1 MAGVKRD
8 PSREETGPSLTGPLY
23 WGVRRDVWILV
34 AYGLVNLLILLALRP
49 SPNADWATSWWPL
62 EGWGNEIYEHPWR
75 YSPVLLPVA
84 GLMVAG
90 GPWALGIAHLA
101 AVVTLARLGGWM
113 LWLFAFS
120 AFFWVDLLVGNIF
133 TFVAVA
139 GAFAIAGSR
148 NGALL
153 YLLLSV
159 LMPRPVQ
166 IPLAIWLLW
175 RRAELR
181 TPFALIFVLHAV
193 AVVATG
199 LAMPWMG
206 SLFGSLSQI
215 WEPFSLGPGR
225 LLGVWWLVIGI
236 PVAAVMVWR
245 GSARVAA
252 LAGLVASPY
261 LLPQHLLM
269 GLIGGPLV
277 IPKGAVQG
285 AMPSAGASSPGAG
298 D

>member
-1 MAGVKRD
+1 
-8 PSREETGPSLTGPLY
+8 
-23 WGVRRDVWILV
+23 
-34 AYGLVNLLILLALRP
+34 
-49 SPNADWATSWWPL
+49 
-62 EGWGNEIYEHPWR
+62 
-75 YSPVLLPVA
+75 
-84 GLMVAG
+84 
-90 GPWALGIAHLA
+90 
-101 AVVTLARLGGWM
+101 
-113 LWLFAFS
+113 
-120 AFFWVDLLVGNIF
+120 
-133 TFVAVA
+133 
-139 GAFAIAGSR
+139 
-148 NGALL
+148 
-153 YLLLSV
+153 
-159 LMPRPVQ
+159 
-166 IPLAIWLLW
+166 
-175 RRAELR
+175 
-181 TPFALIFVLHAV
+181 LIFVLHAI

-199 LAMPWMG
+199 FAVPWMG